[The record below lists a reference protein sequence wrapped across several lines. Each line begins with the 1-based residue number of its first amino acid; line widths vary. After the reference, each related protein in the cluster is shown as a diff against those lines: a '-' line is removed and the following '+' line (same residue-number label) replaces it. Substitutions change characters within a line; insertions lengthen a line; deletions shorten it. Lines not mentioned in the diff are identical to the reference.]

1 MAQEKGD
8 NMNVK
13 KDINI
18 MKAQLEEGHKRKN
31 DTALKI
37 QERVQTCAEKLEE
50 LFAQKTRA
58 AEALDAA
65 EGAAAGSRISFYQ
78 EEKAKAEQQLAM
90 LREEKPLTPEQYEKM
105 SQDILTLSTQH
116 AMECRK
122 KVKDLLDEIAAVAEA
137 ARHDYLEILSFSN
150 QLESEHKAGYIGDY
164 KHISVASLPGNAFLE
179 LERIKIQYFR
189 D

>member
-8 NMNVK
+8 NMNVTK
-13 KDINI
+13 ELDI
-18 MKAQLEEGHKRKN
+18 MKAQLEECHKRKN
-31 DTALKI
+31 ATALKI
-37 QERVQTCAEKLEE
+37 QERVQTCAEKLEG
-50 LFAQKTRA
+50 LFAQKARA
-58 AEALDAA
+58 AKTLDAA
-65 EGAAAGSRISFYQ
+65 EGAAAGSGISFYQ

-105 SQDILTLSTQH
+105 SQDILALSTQSV
-116 AMECRK
+116 MECRK

-137 ARHDYLEILSFSN
+137 AERDNREISDFRN

-164 KHISVASLPGNAFLE
+164 KHITVASLPGNALLE
-179 LERIKIQYFR
+179 LERIKIQSFR

>member
-1 MAQEKGD
+1 MAREKGD

-18 MKAQLEEGHKRKN
+18 MKAQLEECHKRKN

-37 QERVQTCAEKLEE
+37 QERVQTCVEKLEE
-50 LFAQKTRA
+50 LFAQKAKA
-58 AEALDAA
+58 AETLDAA
-65 EGAAAGSRISFYQ
+65 EGAAAGSGISFYQ

-90 LREEKPLTPEQYEKM
+90 LREEKPFTPEQYEKM
-105 SQDILTLSTQH
+105 SQDILFLSTQS
-116 AMECRK
+116 AMECQK

-137 ARHDYLEILSFSN
+137 AKHDNLEISIFRD
-150 QLESEHKAGYIGDY
+150 QLESEHKADYIGDY
-164 KHISVASLPGNAFLE
+164 KHITVASLPENALLE
-179 LERIKIQYFR
+179 LERVRIQFFR